1 VTRRLLITGFGP
13 FPGMPHNPSGDLA
26 QAVARSGRWQRLGIE
41 ARSLVLPTAYSAIDT
56 ALKPALRSMAPDALL
71 MIGVAGRAR
80 FVRVEACARDRVS
93 PFLSDADGMLPL
105 MPHTADED
113 GVRWTLAR
121 TSVAL
126 AILERHGLQA
136 RLSIDAGRYL
146 CNASYFASLAET
158 RPTLFIHVPR
168 PGRGLDLRPGA
179 RDRRGWHERLEH
191 ALAEIGLELLRRS
204 GP

>member
-1 VTRRLLITGFGP
+1 VSRRLLITGFGP
-13 FPGMPHNPSGDLA
+13 FSGMPRNPSGDLA
-26 QAVARSGRWQRLGIE
+26 EAVARSGRWRRLGIE

-56 ALKPALRSMAPDALL
+56 ALKPTLRTMAPDALL

-80 FVRVEACARDRVS
+80 FVRVETCARDRVS
-93 PFLSDADGMLPL
+93 PFLADADGVLPA
-105 MPHTADED
+105 PPRPSEQD
-113 GVRWTLAR
+113 GVRRTLAR

-126 AILERHGLQA
+126 EILQRHGMRA

-146 CNASYFASLAET
+146 CNASYFACLAES

-168 PGRGLDLRPGA
+168 PGRGLALRPEA

-191 ALAEIGLELLRRS
+191 ALAEIGLELLRR
-204 GP
+204 GGL

>member
-1 VTRRLLITGFGP
+1 
-13 FPGMPHNPSGDLA
+13 
-26 QAVARSGRWQRLGIE
+26 
-41 ARSLVLPTAYSAIDT
+41 
-56 ALKPALRSMAPDALL
+56 
-71 MIGVAGRAR
+71 
-80 FVRVEACARDRVS
+80 VRVEACARDRVS
-93 PFLSDADGMLPL
+93 PFAPDADGVLPQL
-105 MPHTADED
+105 PRAADSRD

-126 AILERHGLQA
+126 AILQRHGLQA

-191 ALAEIGLELLRRS
+191 ALAEIGLELLRRG